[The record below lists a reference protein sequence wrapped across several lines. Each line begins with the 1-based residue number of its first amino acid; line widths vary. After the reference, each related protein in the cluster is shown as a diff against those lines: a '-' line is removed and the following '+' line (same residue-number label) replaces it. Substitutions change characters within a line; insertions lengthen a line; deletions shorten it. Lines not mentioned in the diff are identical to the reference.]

1 MGFFDRFFRR
11 TLSNSKLDRYMTA
24 AARPGASPQTLQEL
38 YRALLSSR
46 LILATPGLS
55 ASQTPMDDGAK
66 VRFVSTTAPQGES
79 AMLLFSSDAALRA
92 WRPSGCD
99 TLIAPAKEL
108 FGMAIRSGL
117 NAVVINP
124 RGPAGGVIDKRA
136 LAAIAEGRVP
146 PLDEKDPFRVTEGN
160 MVLDLPR
167 TPPRGPLVEAVRAEC
182 KHAADIRAAYF
193 LEASIEAGASHLL
206 LALELSDGAPAQDIA
221 RRLME
226 SVKLVLGTSEY
237 IDVMPMAAG
246 SEQSKRL
253 AKLAPPFFNRDS
265 PAR

>member
-1 MGFFDRFFRR
+1 
-11 TLSNSKLDRYMTA
+11 
-24 AARPGASPQTLQEL
+24 
-38 YRALLSSR
+38 
-46 LILATPGLS
+46 
-55 ASQTPMDDGAK
+55 
-66 VRFVSTTAPQGES
+66 
-79 AMLLFSSDAALRA
+79 
-92 WRPSGCD
+92 
-99 TLIAPAKEL
+99 
-108 FGMAIRSGL
+108 
-117 NAVVINP
+117 
-124 RGPAGGVIDKRA
+124 
-136 LAAIAEGRVP
+136 
-146 PLDEKDPFRVTEGN
+146 

-246 SEQSKRL
+246 SEQSKRV

>member
-99 TLIAPAKEL
+99 RQ
-108 FGMAIRSGL
+108 G
-117 NAVVINP
+117 
-124 RGPAGGVIDKRA
+124 
-136 LAAIAEGRVP
+136 
-146 PLDEKDPFRVTEGN
+146 
-160 MVLDLPR
+160 
-167 TPPRGPLVEAVRAEC
+167 
-182 KHAADIRAAYF
+182 
-193 LEASIEAGASHLL
+193 
-206 LALELSDGAPAQDIA
+206 
-221 RRLME
+221 
-226 SVKLVLGTSEY
+226 
-237 IDVMPMAAG
+237 
-246 SEQSKRL
+246 
-253 AKLAPPFFNRDS
+253 
-265 PAR
+265 